1 MRDRELTLMRGLL
14 VAGFAALL
22 SLVAGLGI
30 ATAQRTMAHA
40 ARTLRIHDEGHLAF
54 RRASGSLLLDE
65 GYVTGSFPASVKARF
80 VYNGQPTVTAQLTIS
95 GAGGS
100 ISARGTG
107 RLSSPTSPDP
117 SFKGSLRVTGGTG
130 RYAHIRGA
138 GELFG
143 VYNRR
148 SYGLTVQAIAKLQ
161 Y

>member
-1 MRDRELTLMRGLL
+1 MRDQGLMWIRGLL
-14 VAGFAALL
+14 AACVAALL
-22 SLVAGLGI
+22 SLVVGLGI
-30 ATAQRTMAHA
+30 ATARRTGAHA
-40 ARTLRIHDEGHLAF
+40 ARTLSVHDEGYLAF
-54 RRASGSLLLDE
+54 KRASGSLLLDE
-65 GYVTGSFPASVKARF
+65 GRVTGSFPASVKARF

-107 RLSSPTSPDP
+107 RLSSPTSRDP
-117 SFKGSLRVTGGTG
+117 SFKGSLHVTGGTG
-130 RYAHIRGA
+130 RYIHISGG

-148 SYGLTVQAIAKLQ
+148 NYGLTVQAIAKLP